1 MIANPSAL
9 QKGLPK
15 TTQSLCPEC
24 RKVIPATIF
33 EQDGKVMME
42 KECPDHGKVVDVYW
56 SDKDMYLRAERFA
69 YDGTGVENPAIPN
82 ATVCPNECGLCQLHL
97 THTCLAMVDLTNR
110 CNLKCPICFANANA
124 AGYVYEP
131 SFDEIVR
138 MMQMMRDERPVPTT
152 TVQFSG
158 GEPTIYPKFIEVIAK
173 AKEMGFPQI
182 MVATNGIKF
191 AKDPEFLKAAVQ
203 AGMNTIYLQFD
214 GLRDDI
220 YKASRGVPLLDTKLK
235 VVENVQKMERPPSI
249 VLVPTVV
256 KNINDDQ
263 VGEILKYALKNRD
276 VIRGI
281 NFQPVAFTG
290 RIDQEERSQH
300 RYTLPDLVKDLETQ
314 TEGQITREDFYPV
327 PSVVPISTLIAALQ
341 EQSKVTFTAHPHC
354 GLATYLFVK
363 DENNVVPLTRFVEV
377 EPLFKELYE
386 LSVKAERSKVKFPSK
401 VKALNI
407 LKKHI
412 IKEKVPDGLSTT
424 KFLQMMGTM
433 FSDSSKESVA
443 KFSWSMMFIGGMH
456 FQDNYNY
463 DVERVKRCAIHYST
477 PDGRIIP
484 FCAYNGGPN
493 YRTEIEKKFSIPIA
507 EWRKKHGEEYT

>member
-1 MIANPSAL
+1 MIAKPSVL

-42 KECPDHGKVVDVYW
+42 KECPDHGREVDVYW

-69 YDGTGVENPAIPN
+69 YDGTGVDNPFISN
-82 ATVCPNECGLCQLHL
+82 ATECPNECGLCQLHL
-97 THTCLAMVDLTNR
+97 THTCLAMIDLTNR

-131 SFDEIVR
+131 SFDEIVM
-138 MMQMMRDERPVPTT
+138 MMQKVRDERPVPTT

-182 MVATNGIKF
+182 MAATNGIKF

-220 YKASRGVPLLDTKLK
+220 YKASRGVPLLNTKLK
-235 VVENVQKMERPPSI
+235 VVENVQKMERRPSI

-256 KNINDDQ
+256 KNVNDDQ
-263 VGEILKYALKNRD
+263 VGEILKFALKNRD

-300 RYTLPDLVKDLETQ
+300 RYTLPDLVKDLENQ
-314 TEGQITREDFYPV
+314 TAGQITKEDFYPV
-327 PSVVPISTLIAALQ
+327 PSVVPISTLISALQ
-341 EQSKVTFTAHPHC
+341 EQSKVTFTAHPIAGWPPIC
-354 GLATYLFVK
+354 SSRTRK
-363 DENNVVPLTRFVEV
+363 PSCPL
-377 EPLFKELYE
+377 PA
-386 LSVKAERSKVKFPSK
+386 SWRSS
-401 VKALNI
+401 L
-407 LKKHI
+407 
-412 IKEKVPDGLSTT
+412 
-424 KFLQMMGTM
+424 
-433 FSDSSKESVA
+433 
-443 KFSWSMMFIGGMH
+443 
-456 FQDNYNY
+456 
-463 DVERVKRCAIHYST
+463 C
-477 PDGRIIP
+477 
-484 FCAYNGGPN
+484 
-493 YRTEIEKKFSIPIA
+493 
-507 EWRKKHGEEYT
+507 

>member
-1 MIANPSAL
+1 MIAKPSVL

-15 TTQSLCPEC
+15 TTMSLCPEC

-42 KECPDHGKVVDVYW
+42 KECPDHGKVMDVYW

-69 YDGTGVENPAIPN
+69 YDGTGIENPAIPN
-82 ATVCPNECGLCQLHL
+82 ASMCPNECGLCQLHL

-131 SFDEIVR
+131 SFDEIVK
-138 MMQMMRDERPVPTT
+138 MMQMVRDERPVPTT

-173 AKEMGFPQI
+173 AKEMGFSQI
-182 MVATNGIKF
+182 MAATNGIKF
-191 AKDPEFLKAAVQ
+191 AKDPGFLKAAVQ

-235 VVENVQKMERPPSI
+235 VVENVQRMERPPSI

-263 VGEILKYALKNRD
+263 VGEILKYALKNND

-300 RYTLPDLVKDLETQ
+300 RYTLPDLVKDLEKQ
-314 TEGQITREDFYPV
+314 TGGQITKDDFFPV
-327 PSVVPISTLIAALQ
+327 PSVVPISTLISALQ
-341 EQSKVTFTAHPHC
+341 EQSKITLTAHPHC
-354 GLATYLFVK
+354 GLATYLFIK

-386 LSVKAERSKVKFPSK
+386 LSVKAETSKVKFPSK

-407 LKKHI
+407 LKKHM
-412 IKEKVPDGLSTT
+412 IKEKVPEGLSTT
-424 KFLQMMGTM
+424 KFLQMMGSM
-433 FSDSSKESVA
+433 FSDSSKKSVA
-443 KFSWSMMFIGGMH
+443 KFSWNMMFIGGMH

-493 YRTEIEKKFSIPIA
+493 YRTEIEKKFSVPIA

>member
-1 MIANPSAL
+1 
-9 QKGLPK
+9 
-15 TTQSLCPEC
+15 
-24 RKVIPATIF
+24 
-33 EQDGKVMME
+33 ME
-42 KECPDHGKVVDVYW
+42 KECPDHGKVLDVYW
-56 SDKDMYLRAERFA
+56 SDMDMYLRAERFA
-69 YDGTGVENPAIPN
+69 YDGMGVEKPAIPN

-97 THTCLAMVDLTNR
+97 THTCLTMLDLTNR

-131 SFDEIVR
+131 SFEEIIK
-138 MMQMMRDERPVPTT
+138 MMQMMRDERPVPSPAI
-152 TVQFSG
+152 QFSG
-158 GEPTIYPKFIEVIAK
+158 GEPTIYPRFIEVIAK

-203 AGMNTIYLQFD
+203 AGLNTIYLQFD

-220 YKASRGVPLLDTKLK
+220 YMASRGTPLLEMKLK
-235 VVENVQKMERPPSI
+235 VIENVRRLESPPSI

-263 VGEILKYALKNRD
+263 VGEIFKFALKNVD
-276 VIRGI
+276 VVRGI

-300 RYTLPDLVKDLETQ
+300 RYTLPDLVKDLENQ
-314 TEGQITREDFYPV
+314 TDGQITKEDFYPV
-327 PSVVPISTLIAALQ
+327 PAIVPMSTLASALM
-341 EQSKVTFTAHPHC
+341 EQSKVSFTAHPHC
-354 GLATYLFVK
+354 GLATYVFVK
-363 DENNVVPLTRFVEV
+363 DVNNVVPLTRFVEV

-386 LSVKAERSKVKFPSK
+386 LSVKAERSTVKFPSK
-401 VKALNI
+401 VKALSI

-412 IKEKVPDGLSTT
+412 IKDKVPDGLSTT
-424 KFLQMMGTM
+424 KFLQMMNTI
-433 FSDSSKESVA
+433 FDDPSKKSVA
-443 KFSWSMMFIGGMH
+443 KFSWNMMFIGGMH

-463 DVERVKRCAIHYST
+463 DVERVRRCAIHYST

-493 YRTEIEKKFSIPIA
+493 YRTEIEKKFSVPIV
-507 EWRKKHGEEYT
+507 EWRKKHGEEFT